1 MASSQESVESLCD
14 EFSSR
19 FGLRERLML
28 LELLSEVARAD
39 GEVSEPEQLFL
50 EQVVKFLGLGA
61 FAGAGAYAGGAG
73 QARADHESQ
82 VDRALATLGQDRN
95 ASAEQI
101 KTAWRNLSLE
111 NHPDRVRQLG
121 PEFRDLAERRMKD
134 INAAWQT
141 LKEAGLAS

>member
-1 MASSQESVESLCD
+1 MVTL
-14 EFSSR
+14 
-19 FGLRERLML
+19 
-28 LELLSEVARAD
+28 
-39 GEVSEPEQLFL
+39 
-50 EQVVKFLGLGA
+50 LGLGA
-61 FAGAGAYAGGAG
+61 YARSGAYASGAE

-121 PEFRDLAERRMKD
+121 EEFRDLAERRMKD
-134 INAAWQT
+134 INSAWQT
-141 LKEAGLAS
+141 IKEAGLAS